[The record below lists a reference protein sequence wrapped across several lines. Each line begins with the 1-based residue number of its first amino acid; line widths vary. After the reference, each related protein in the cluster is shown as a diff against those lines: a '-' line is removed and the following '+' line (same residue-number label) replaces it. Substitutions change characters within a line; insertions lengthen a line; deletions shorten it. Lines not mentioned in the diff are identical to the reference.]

1 MRIDLHTHSLVS
13 DGTDTPAEL
22 VRAAARAE
30 LDAIALTDHDTFA
43 GLGEARD
50 AGVAAGVAVLAG
62 VEVSAERGGA
72 SVHLLGYGCD
82 PGHAALRDELARI
95 RAGRTDRV
103 PTMVARLVAL
113 GVPIALDDV
122 RAQSHG
128 PSLGRPHVADALV
141 AAGHVATR
149 NEAFDRWL
157 YDGGPAYVERYSPD
171 VAAAIAL
178 VRDAGGVAV
187 LAHPWGRGRRRD
199 LPPEYLAEL
208 AASGLDGVEVDHPDH
223 DEPTRDELRAVA
235 ADLGLLATGSSDHHG
250 TGKLHNPLG
259 AYVTVPEVYGEILDR
274 IRARGGRA

>member
-22 VRAAARAE
+22 VLAASRAE

-43 GLGEARD
+43 GLTEARD

-82 PGHAALRDELARI
+82 PGHAALRDELAHI

-113 GVPIALDDV
+113 GVPITLDDV

-157 YDGGPAYVERYSPD
+157 YDGGPAYVDRYSPD

-178 VRDAGGVAV
+178 VRGAGGVAV
-187 LAHPWGRGRRRD
+187 LAHPWGRGRRHD
-199 LPPEYLAEL
+199 LPAEYLAEL
-208 AASGLDGVEVDHPDH
+208 AAAGLDGVEVDHPDH
-223 DEPTRDELRAVA
+223 DEPTRAELRAVA
-235 ADLGLLATGSSDHHG
+235 AGLGLLATGSSDHHG

-259 AYVTVPEVYGEILDR
+259 AYLTVPEVYGEILDR